1 MYYSVSTKRYM
12 LTKETKETDFYILER
27 DLPHACKGKQQ
38 GPASFP
44 HKAYQRQNNTSAS
57 KLG

>member
-1 MYYSVSTKRYM
+1 M